1 MSASFGRPL
10 NTRADATVP
19 TTTIFFT
26 LLLLGRRRTALIVA
40 ALGRQAGDQKV
51 VAIIACRDASLMIVI
66 TYHQALAGTAQAHRV
81 RASFV
86 LAGPKTLVLL
96 CC

>member
-1 MSASFGRPL
+1 
-10 NTRADATVP
+10 
-19 TTTIFFT
+19 
-26 LLLLGRRRTALIVA
+26 
-40 ALGRQAGDQKV
+40 
-51 VAIIACRDASLMIVI
+51 MIVI